1 MALKRGIG
9 VRVRK
14 LTLPEKCNSRWGGWA
29 QGLLCGCHSRVE
41 VLTLCVSK
49 SVNVSFCNIV
59 CLCDFNWVTQYIFNC
74 VTLCVPCCVCLK
86 VCNCVHVFFLCL
98 QLCDTVCLVVW
109 KLQAVTSLSLW
120 VSATSNDAMLASH
133 KIFGQSCEILSFS
146 SPPPEQ
152 CFLTP
157 SSGLDAH
164 WDFTQVWRRG
174 NLLTLQ
180 ESPNKT
186 CKVCTWTHFTGTLQL
201 EGEPKEKMGS
211 AMLDII
217 LSIWFWLCTEVT
229 KLNFSVQLGFK
240 ICLGID
246 LIEKLW
252 STMLR
257 SC

>member
-1 MALKRGIG
+1 MTR
-9 VRVRK
+9 
-14 LTLPEKCNSRWGGWA
+14 
-29 QGLLCGCHSRVE
+29 
-41 VLTLCVSK
+41 
-49 SVNVSFCNIV
+49 IV
-59 CLCDFNWVTQYIFNC
+59 

-86 VCNCVHVFFLCL
+86 ICNCVHVFFLCL

-120 VSATSNDAMLASH
+120 VSATSNDATLASH

-174 NLLTLQ
+174 NLQTLQ

-186 CKVCTWTHFTGTLQL
+186 CKVWTWIHSTGDSPIGRRAKR
-201 EGEPKEKMGS
+201 EDGIS
-211 AMLDII
+211 NA
-217 LSIWFWLCTEVT
+217 WYYFV
-229 KLNFSVQLGFK
+229 NLGFVSARK
-240 ICLGID
+240 APS
-246 LIEKLW
+246 LIFLLNLVWRFALE
-252 STMLR
+252 
-257 SC
+257 